1 MQEIGQRNAKLNLF
15 GARDANPD
23 AAAKAQDLAKQTG
36 LPPET
41 VERNLGDV
49 EQQVRAA
56 RQDKILK
63 ESPGLV
69 QWLQDGSNARIAHDD
84 FDKLG
89 FFEKTWQSWAGG
101 MQNAALSNERSRLG
115 YASMAGSTVGDQRIA
130 DIDQQLRKP
139 VAGDDDLIQRVVRS
153 VSGLVGGFADQLTS
167 TPVIAGTAVGTAAGA
182 VGGLGVL
189 DPVTVPVGASAGFIS
204 GLVADGF
211 RMGAGQTWLSLK
223 AMRDADGNPIDSNVA
238 MGASVAAGLALGAL
252 NAVGVR
258 GAGRP
263 IAEGAQALVGQ
274 AIEDAV
280 KVPTARAG
288 LATFGAGL
296 AKSAATGAAFGAA
309 NEGILIAAEQAART
323 LSSGDFP
330 TVFDDPEQRRAAGE
344 RLMNSMMDMAM
355 GFGAMGLFGHGAG
368 FAGDLARSRQAMRDA
383 QFLESIN
390 GAAAD
395 SATRKRAPDAF
406 ARFVEDQSNGQPV
419 DTIYIPAAKVRELY
433 QRVGLDP
440 FEITD
445 DQDPIMGFVPDRRQ
459 QLEQGLA
466 TNGDVAVPLAQYIS
480 RLAGSDFH
488 NALKEDIRVRPDGMT
503 LREAND
509 FRAHYEAA
517 LAERGDE
524 VRAGAQ
530 AQAEKA
536 VPGMAVFDDALKQ
549 LRASGYTLDTARQY
563 AALISARYVTR
574 GARLGTDAL
583 SEYQRAGLSFQRVLP
598 ESLRQYQPDELDVML
613 QEMKSGK
620 TAPSQ
625 RQLVGSTLLEYLA
638 SKGGLKDEGGE
649 LSGLDIDQWHREKPF
664 RRKLIQDDGLSLD
677 DAALMAH
684 EAGYFPELVGR
695 TDRPEVGQ
703 LIDAISGELTGNPRR
718 PDFGENRDAAAV
730 QREQAMADLDR
741 LLNEAG
747 IDLRKSS
754 VKEARAALDRYQR
767 GDGRGFGQ
775 PARPPRPAT
784 GEPVARLKGD
794 ELGPAGEVTAAQL
807 KEMREAARTLWKDQI
822 AGTTVANKDLG
833 EIKFTNSGRA
843 KFFSNTA
850 DPDKL
855 RLLPA
860 LRQIVEKADLVDT
873 VENPAGEQPG
883 IRAVH
888 WLEADVAI
896 GDQSRRVGFS
906 VREDRNGQLFYNLN
920 ATPEL
925 RQQESAPATPSF
937 KSGGSALPGKEPEG
951 SSRNQKVGSE
961 PDGVNLTIQQPGEG
975 TIRGSVRFEDG
986 RAVISLFEKSD
997 LSTVI
1002 HEMGHVWLEE
1012 LVADAARPEAP
1023 QQLRD
1028 DLAAVLKWFGVKD
1041 PAEIASEHHE
1051 QWARAF
1057 EAYALEGKAPSAELG
1072 GVFQRFKAWL
1082 VSIYKA
1088 VATLRTPINDEVR
1101 GVFDRLIATDDELA
1115 AARDQIGERQ
1125 LFGSAEQAGMTEAEF
1140 KAYLGAVEKARDRAE
1155 TSLLKKVMADVRR
1168 KRQATWQA
1176 EEARVRED
1184 VTREVD
1190 RRADIAALQY
1200 LRRGR
1205 IADHVDGVD
1214 VPDLKLSRQ
1223 ALIDMYGGP
1232 GVLDLMPR
1240 GVPPFVVERGGVHP
1254 DVVAEMLG
1262 GFRNGRDMVDAL
1274 LSLEDQ
1280 QRQLRARGDKKS
1292 IRNWMIDDETNRR
1305 MVDRHGDMLND
1316 GSIQEEAL
1324 AVLHSDDA
1332 LAVHAVEMRALAR
1345 RAGREREATPLEL
1358 AKKWAADQ
1366 IADKRVKDATVLG
1379 SYRRT
1384 ERAAAHAVE
1393 EALLRGDQAEAF
1405 RQKQAQMLAAALYS
1419 EAKKA
1424 ADEVE
1429 SGQRMLNRYATA
1441 DTLKA
1446 MDQDY
1451 LEQIHGLL
1459 ERFDFR
1465 QATGREVRSRRS
1477 FAEWATDQQANGV
1490 DVVAPASLISDAFRV
1505 HYTEMT
1511 MAEFRGLVDSVK
1523 QIAHL
1528 GRLKKELIVNAEK
1541 REFEAVVQET
1551 VERLADLPQRNPS
1564 DDINPGRGKTLP
1576 AITTATGRW
1585 ARKLNAAL
1593 LKMETVFEW
1602 LDGGSVDGPFH
1613 RVVWQPIAEAQHA
1626 RNDLLKEYTTKLI
1639 ELRNGLDAKTQ
1650 ARMLEKVATPE
1661 LLNKET
1667 LRPFTMRLEE
1677 VVAIALNWG
1686 NAGNRDKLLK
1696 GYGWSEDAVKAV
1708 LDRHMTPDLWKFV
1721 QGSWDVIETLW
1732 PRIAELERRVNGVA
1746 PEKVERV
1753 EVDTPHG
1760 KFAGGYYPVVYDPL
1774 KSFDAAERAARN
1786 TDNLFENI
1794 YTRATTPK
1802 GFTKQREE
1810 SYARPVFLSLDVIPR
1825 HVAEV
1830 IHDITHREA
1839 VMQADKFLSNRD
1851 VLKAVEGTMG
1861 REYTEQFRP
1870 WLQSIANEYAQDRR
1884 ELAAWDQIS
1893 KWTRMRATMVGL
1905 GFRLT
1910 TMMSQPIGLFDSSEA
1925 IGAKWVAAG
1934 LAEAYGSPAR
1944 WKAARDFAFSRSGEM
1959 RNRMNETERDVR
1971 DAMRE
1976 LLGKT
1981 GWVADSKRFAYYGI
1995 AMLDMAVALPTWLG
2009 AYKKALSEGAV
2020 EADAVHLADRAVRD
2034 SQGAGGAKDLAA
2046 VQRGTEWMKLA
2057 TMFYSYFS
2065 HFYQR
2070 QATLVRDARNIESVR
2085 DVPHL
2090 LARSFFLMVAPTL
2103 LSAIVTGQGP
2113 KEDEDWGA
2121 WAARKVGLGL
2131 FNGIPLLRDVGNS
2144 IDNDLGQGY
2153 ARGYQFTPVAR
2164 IVDTVW
2170 KTAKDA
2176 GNATTGGEASDRWV
2190 QHALE
2195 TSGYLF
2201 GLPLG
2206 QGGQT
2211 GQFLYNVMTGDEQPD
2226 GVAEWLKGLTFGRT
2240 HDK

>member
-1 MQEIGQRNAKLNLF
+1 MAHGGESLMADGFDESFGTFLNGTPKPTQPADDGFGKSFDSFLGDMQEIGQRNAKLNLF

-36 LPPET
+36 LPPAT

-56 RQDKILK
+56 RQDKILT

-69 QWLQDGSNARIAHDD
+69 QWLQDGSNARLAHDD

-89 FFEKTWQSWAGG
+89 FFEKTWRSWTGG
-101 MQNAALSNERSRLG
+101 MQNAALSNERARLG
-115 YASMAGSTVGDQRIA
+115 YASMSGSTAGDQRIA

-139 VAGDDDLIQRVVRS
+139 VGGDDDLFQRVVRS

-211 RMGAGQTWLSLK
+211 RIGAGQTWLSLK
-223 AMRDADGNPIDSNVA
+223 AMRDADGNPIDTNAAV
-238 MGASVAAGLALGAL
+238 GASVAAGLMLGGL

-258 GAGRP
+258 GASQP
-263 IAEGAQALVGQ
+263 IAEGARALVGQ
-274 AIEDAV
+274 AVEDAV
-280 KVPTARAG
+280 KVPTARAA

-296 AKSAATGAAFGAA
+296 AKSAGTGAAFGAA
-309 NEGILIAAEQAART
+309 NEGVLIAAEQAARA
-323 LSSGDFP
+323 LSSGNFP
-330 TVFDDPEQRRAAGE
+330 TVFDDPEQRAAAAD
-344 RLMNSMMDMAM
+344 RLMSSMVDMAM

-368 FAGDLARSRQAMRDA
+368 FAGDLARSRQAVRDA

-620 TAPSQ
+620 TGPSQ

-664 RRKLIQDDGLSLD
+664 RRKLIQDEGLSLD

-703 LIDAISGELTGNPRR
+703 LIDAISGELAGNPRR
-718 PDFGENRDAAAV
+718 PGFGENRDAAAV

-747 IDLRKSS
+747 VDLRKST
-754 VKEARAALDRYQR
+754 VKEARTAIDRYQR
-767 GDGRGFGQ
+767 DDGRG
-775 PARPPRPAT
+775 
-784 GEPVARLKGD
+784 L
-794 ELGPAGEVTAAQL
+794 
-807 KEMREAARTLWKDQI
+807 
-822 AGTTVANKDLG
+822 
-833 EIKFTNSGRA
+833 
-843 KFFSNTA
+843 
-850 DPDKL
+850 
-855 RLLPA
+855 
-860 LRQIVEKADLVDT
+860 
-873 VENPAGEQPG
+873 
-883 IRAVH
+883 
-888 WLEADVAI
+888 
-896 GDQSRRVGFS
+896 
-906 VREDRNGQLFYNLN
+906 
-920 ATPEL
+920 
-925 RQQESAPATPSF
+925 
-937 KSGGSALPGKEPEG
+937 
-951 SSRNQKVGSE
+951 
-961 PDGVNLTIQQPGEG
+961 QQPGEG
-975 TIRGSVRFEDG
+975 TIRGSVRFEDS

-1028 DLAAVLKWFGVKD
+1028 DRAAVLKWFGVKD

-1057 EAYALEGKAPSAELG
+1057 EAYAMEGKAPSAELG

-1115 AARDQIGERQ
+1115 SAREQIGERQ

-1155 TSLLKKVMADVRR
+1155 TALLKKVMADVRR

-1184 VTREVD
+1184 VAREVD

-1345 RAGREREATPLEL
+1345 RAGREREATPLEM

-1379 SYRRT
+1379 NYRRT

-1551 VERLADLPQRNPS
+1551 VERLADPPQRNPS

-1626 RNDLLKEYTTKLI
+1626 RNDLLKEYTGKLI
-1639 ELRNGLDAKTQ
+1639 DLRNALDTKTQ
-1650 ARMLEKVATPE
+1650 ARMLDRVATPE

-1667 LRPFTMRLEE
+1667 LRPYTMRLEE

-1686 NAGNRDKLLK
+1686 NQGNRDKLLK

-1721 QGSWDVIETLW
+1721 QGSWDLIETLW

-1753 EVDTPHG
+1753 EVETPHG

-1786 TDNLFENI
+1786 TDSLFENI

-1810 SYARPVFLSLDVIPR
+1810 GYARPVFLSLDVIPR

-1925 IGAKWVAAG
+1925 IGAKWVASG
-1934 LAEAYGSPAR
+1934 LAEAYGTPAR

-2020 EADAVHLADRAVRD
+2020 EADAVQLADRAVRD

-2070 QATLVRDARNIESVR
+2070 QATLVRDVRNIESVR

-2176 GNATTGGEASDRWV
+2176 GNAASGGESSDRWV

-2226 GVAEWLKGLTFGRT
+2226 GIAEWLKGLTFGRT